1 MLTIRKLN
9 KKDLEIRVKLL
20 NDKNISSYL
29 NVDEYF
35 NLITTYE
42 WYNKVKDKIDRYDC
56 VFEYNDEVIG
66 MGGLCDISTK
76 NRNASLYI
84 YLDPNFHGQGLG
96 TKSLIKLCEYGFNSL
111 KLEKIYLYTFSDNE
125 RANHMYE
132 KIGFVREGL
141 LRMHTLRNELL
152 CDRLLYGLLKKDLK
166 I

>member
-20 NDKNISSYL
+20 NNKNISSFL

-35 NLITTYE
+35 NLVTTYE
-42 WYNKVKDKIDRYDC
+42 WYYKVKDKIDRYDC
-56 VFEYNDEVIG
+56 VFEYNYEVIG

-96 TKSLIKLCEYGFNSL
+96 TKSLIKLCEYGFNS
-111 KLEKIYLYTFSDNE
+111 
-125 RANHMYE
+125 R
-132 KIGFVREGL
+132 R
-141 LRMHTLRNELL
+141 R
-152 CDRLLYGLLKKDLK
+152 
-166 I
+166 